1 MSYIYIYTLINYI
14 YLHMFPTYLP
24 PGSENDR
31 GECAF
36 RVVAPRIGRAPRPA
50 RPGDGAQGPDADQ
63 QRGGGAATG
72 G

>member
-1 MSYIYIYTLINYI
+1 
-14 YLHMFPTYLP
+14 MFPTYLP